1 MKKVLKDY
9 FIPHEE
15 NNHTPH
21 LFRQVSLVGILVIA
35 VVMCVSSLGSSYLV
49 KNSSSLLGN
58 IYTAVLVDLTN
69 DTRVSENKTPLIVNP
84 QLEFAA
90 QLKASDMVSKNY
102 FAHTSP
108 EGITPWYWFKK
119 AGYSFSYAGENLA
132 VGFVQ
137 SEDVNN
143 GWLNSPTHKANI
155 IDEHFT
161 EIGIATM
168 KGVRKGKDAV
178 YVVQMFGKPKTTL
191 PVAPKTILTEVAPA
205 TLVATNENTQSANVL
220 SATAEDSSNSG
231 TLFVKEVYN
240 DDSLAIV
247 VNDDISQVQAQNSTA
262 SDTIT
267 VPHYSTR
274 FERFIANQSLLVS
287 YVLLILMVVV
297 LVGLLIFLVHEVRMR
312 HYKHFLLGVL
322 VFLVLLGLWIWNDSM
337 ILFPQF
343 V

>member
-15 NNHTPH
+15 NNHRPH
-21 LFRQVSLVGILVIA
+21 IFREVSLVAIMTIALVLFL
-35 VVMCVSSLGSSYLV
+35 SSLGSSYLL

-58 IYTAVLVDLTN
+58 IYTAVLVDMTN
-69 DTRVSENKTPLIVNP
+69 QVRVDENKTPLVVNKK
-84 QLEFAA
+84 LEFAA
-90 QLKASDMVSKNY
+90 ELKASDMVSKNY

-108 EGITPWYWFKK
+108 EGISPWYWFKK

-132 VGFVQ
+132 VGFEQ

-178 YVVQMFGKPKTTL
+178 YVVQMFGKPKTAT
-191 PVAPKTILTEVAPA
+191 PVKPKTILTQDSPTRVVTAQNSQTA
-205 TLVATNENTQSANVL
+205 SVL
-220 SATAEDSSNSG
+220 SATSEED
-231 TLFVKEVYN
+231 VVYVQEVYN

-247 VNDDISQVQAQNSTA
+247 VNNENVSEEVDMV
-262 SDTIT
+262 SDEDQIT
-267 VPHYSTR
+267 VPHYATR

-287 YVLLILMVVV
+287 YTLMVLMLVV
-297 LVGLLIFLVHEVRMR
+297 SVGLIIFLVHEVRIR
-312 HYKHFLLGVL
+312 HYKHFLFGVL
-322 VFLVLLGLWIWNDSM
+322 VLLVLLGLWIFNHSLIVFDTF
-337 ILFPQF
+337 I
-343 V
+343 